1 MNLADAG
8 IQTGKAGRADGVVRG
23 DVRVLIGV
31 GGDVCA
37 IVQGI
42 CVLAGA
48 RGRARVEESVVEIR
62 RAGGFA
68 VPAGAFAVD
77 SAVCGAA
84 VHFACPLEGLG
95 ELVFVDFVVVVE
107 EDAVAVGDFDPR
119 AVFVVAAWLELVCV
133 PGEIDVERGDGH
145 FHRVVDHD
153 LDEDV
158 VLVDQAVGRFHDR
171 GRVQPVDVFHL
182 GDERCLTDDRAD
194 KIECEGAEVL
204 PVVRH
209 HAPEVHFLAG
219 SDDAFFRD
227 AAIHFD
233 EESLAVAQS
242 GFKLLAKVVDVFA
255 PVQPGVCE
263 AEQVFTDS
271 FHESARKPH
280 VGVEKIVSD
289 YGRRPF
295 GDAVDIIDASWHRQV
310 ILK

>member
-1 MNLADAG
+1 M
-8 IQTGKAGRADGVVRG
+8 RG
-23 DVRVLIGV
+23 DVRVLVRV
-31 GGDVCA
+31 GGDVRA
-37 IVQGI
+37 VVQGI

-48 RGRARVEESVVEIR
+48 RGRAHVEEAVVEIR
-62 RAGGFA
+62 GAGGFA

-77 SAVCGAA
+77 SAVGGAA

-95 ELVFVDFVVVVE
+95 ELVLVDFVVVVE
-107 EDAVAVGDFDPR
+107 EDAVAVGDFDPC

-158 VLVDQAVGRFHDR
+158 VLGDQAVSGFHDR

-194 KIECEGAEVL
+194 KIEREGAEVL
-204 PVVRH
+204 PIVRH

-219 SDDAFFRD
+219 SDGAFHDAT
-227 AAIHFD
+227 ILFD
-233 EESLAVAQS
+233 GESLAVAQF
-242 GFKLLAKVVDVFA
+242 GFKLLAKIVDVSA
-255 PVQPGVCE
+255 PVQSGVCE
-263 AEQVFTDS
+263 TEQVSTDS

-280 VGVEKIVSD
+280 VGVEKIVSAF
-289 YGRRPF
+289 GRRAF